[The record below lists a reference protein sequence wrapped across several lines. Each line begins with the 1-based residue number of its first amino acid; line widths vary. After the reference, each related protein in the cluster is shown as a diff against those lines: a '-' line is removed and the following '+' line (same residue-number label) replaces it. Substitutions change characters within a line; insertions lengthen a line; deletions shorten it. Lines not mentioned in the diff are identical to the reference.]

1 MGSKHNKAFG
11 EELRFRRDE
20 HGLSQ
25 EEVAWR
31 AHLSRQYVSRL
42 ELGECSPS
50 LDTMVAVAAALGTT
64 LDVMIYGVSGVSS
77 RNGKNRTLSRSPP
90 VFSRHPPFTAFC
102 LAFLDDDGTNGY
114 DHLLVIERGIPACRL
129 EQFPPFR

>member
-64 LDVMIYGVSGVSS
+64 LDVMIHGVSRRLTHKRG
-77 RNGKNRTLSRSPP
+77 
-90 VFSRHPPFTAFC
+90 
-102 LAFLDDDGTNGY
+102 DDDRVQADNA
-114 DHLLVIERGIPACRL
+114 E
-129 EQFPPFR
+129 

>member
-50 LDTMVAVAAALGTT
+50 LDTWSPLLPRLVP
-64 LDVMIYGVSGVSS
+64 
-77 RNGKNRTLSRSPP
+77 LSTS
-90 VFSRHPPFTAFC
+90 
-102 LAFLDDDGTNGY
+102 
-114 DHLLVIERGIPACRL
+114 
-129 EQFPPFR
+129 